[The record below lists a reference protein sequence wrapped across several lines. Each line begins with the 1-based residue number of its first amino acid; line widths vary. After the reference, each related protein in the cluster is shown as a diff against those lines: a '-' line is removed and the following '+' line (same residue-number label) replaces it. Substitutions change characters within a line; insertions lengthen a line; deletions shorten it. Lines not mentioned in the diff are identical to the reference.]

1 MWLYFFCASMF
12 INIFLAFYIRWLF
25 KAFDNI
31 NQEIVSV
38 VEKINDFS
46 GHLAA
51 VHEMEMFYGDE
62 TLQSLLTH
70 ASELKNELLDLDLII
85 NEDEEVIEALNE
97 E

>member
-1 MWLYFFCASMF
+1 MWFYLFCVSAFM
-12 INIFLAFYIRWLF
+12 NIFLAFYIRWLF
-25 KAFDNI
+25 KTFEII
-31 NQEIVSV
+31 NQEIVST

-70 ASELKNELLDLDLII
+70 ASQLRNDLLDLDLII
-85 NEDEEVIEALNE
+85 NEEEGEQELIEE
-97 E
+97 